1 MTQTSGKLITRNYAA
16 FRGVDFSDRQDEVNL
31 YRSPDALNMWK
42 NYKRENGK
50 CIETRPD
57 VELLAEYSNTISGL
71 FFYGEGYLV
80 HSGTKLYNGDTEIY
94 SNMAEHKSNYFV
106 YRDKVYIQDGTNYLV
121 WDGSTVKSV
130 EEDAYVPRTTISK
143 PPSGGGVIYQDVNLL
158 SPYRRNDFCSDGAST
173 DYVLDAQ
180 NIDEEQVRVWI
191 TNANGQMEELTSG
204 FTTNYEDGVVTFD
217 TAPAVP
223 YTDGQDNVFIQY
235 KKTVTGT
242 ADKIKKCTLV
252 EIFDNRVFMSGNPDM
267 KNVVWHSSL
276 EDPSYFS
283 DTDYYEEGSSKSAVK
298 GMVAGNNAIW
308 ILKEP
313 SVENT
318 TIFYH
323 NPSIDENYG
332 KVYPN
337 VHSSISTGCVSEG
350 INFRD
355 TICFL
360 SPEGLEAITGDV
372 TTEQVIT
379 HKSSLIDSRLLN
391 EDLSRC
397 RLVEID
403 DYLAIV
409 IDNKMYLADSRQYSQ
424 VNDHYEYE
432 WYYFEFDQ
440 NIDCEMFCTD
450 QGEDY
455 SNSLVMGTNEEVKV
469 DGVKTTVYRLYS
481 LNNYSNNRKVT
492 SYWCTIEDE
501 FNYPQ
506 YQKITNKKGC
516 VFDLEGEAISIY
528 AEADHKG
535 FSLIKTFKQV
545 PKGYIVPRIKK
556 KKWKSIQL
564 KFYSEKP
571 FSLYSGTLES
581 YVGSYIKR

>member
-80 HSGTKLYNGDTEIY
+80 HSGTKLYNGNTEIY
-94 SNMAEHKSNYFV
+94 SNMAVHKSNYFV

-121 WDGSTVKSV
+121 WDGSTIKSV

-143 PPSGGGVIYQDVNLL
+143 PPSGGGVIFQDVNLL

-180 NIDEEQVRVWI
+180 NLDEEQVRVWI

-252 EIFDNRVFMSGNPDM
+252 EVFDNRVFMSGNPDM

-455 SNSLVMGTNEEVKV
+455 SNSLVMATNEEVKV